1 MRNPIHSHCKRGM
14 KPHNF
19 QLNLMEVPTATGSCV
34 ILNDMFTVDD
44 S

>member
-1 MRNPIHSHCKRGM
+1 M

-44 S
+44 SWRYLLWLSDVC